1 VSAWRAI
8 GTVFARELR
17 KTFFARRGLWV
28 YLLAIAPFLLFFGYS
43 LQNRIEARQRL
54 AWAAAQQR
62 QLTPADFAAIHRGMS
77 EPALVEALGAPARKR
92 AFVRRRR
99 VRGQGIQYSFGQW
112 YLYSDGSTLYFI
124 VIQNAKVLFI
134 RRRPAPTLG
143 DVNFLFAAVYQLLFL
158 RLAVFFGCLGIFMNL
173 FRGELLDKSLHFYFL
188 APVRRAWVLAGKFL
202 AGLAAAVA
210 IFGGSAAL
218 QVLLLGRVAG
228 QSLGHLGAYVGVTA
242 LGCLGYGAV
251 FLAAGLLF
259 RNPIVPAV
267 ALLLWEN
274 MNPFLPA
281 LLKKISVIYYLTQLC
296 PVSVASAPGT
306 SPLFALLV
314 APPQAIAPEGAI
326 VGLLL
331 LTAVVLAWSARRVR
345 RLEIDYTA
353 D

>member
-1 VSAWRAI
+1 MNGWRALGVI
-8 GTVFARELR
+8 FLRELR
-17 KTFFARRGLWV
+17 KVFFARRGLWV

-43 LQNRIEARQRL
+43 LQNRIEARQRR

-62 QLTPADFAAIHRGMS
+62 QLSPADFAAIHRGMS
-77 EPALVEALGAPARKR
+77 ASAVVAALGAPARKR

-99 VRGQGIQYSFGQW
+99 VRGHGIQDSFGQW

-124 VIQNAKVLFI
+124 VIQNAKVLLL

-143 DVNFLFAAVYQLLFL
+143 DVNVLFAAVYQFFFL

-188 APVRRAWVLAGKFL
+188 APVRREWVLAGKFA
-202 AGLAAAVA
+202 AGLAAAVT
-210 IFGGSAAL
+210 IFAGSAGL
-218 QVLLLGRVAG
+218 QVWLLGRVAG
-228 QSLGHLGAYVGVTA
+228 QSLGHLGAYIGVTA
-242 LGCLGYGAV
+242 LACLGYGAV

-296 PVSVASAPGT
+296 PINVASAPGT

-314 APPQAIAPEGAI
+314 SAPPAIAPEGAV

-331 LTAVVLAWSARRVR
+331 LTAVVLAWSARRVQ
-345 RLEIDYTA
+345 RLEIDYIA